1 MALFWSLI
9 LATILPGNT
18 LPVEGSFEP
27 ADWRASLRAAYRSST
42 DLCDFLGV
50 DPKVACPQAE
60 SDFPILAPREFV
72 QRMEPGN
79 PRDPL
84 LLQVVSQSAEL
95 VDSGELDP
103 VGELPAERHKG
114 LLQKYDHRVLLILSG
129 ACAIHCRYCFRRNF
143 PYDEAAKGRA
153 EWQEWLELLQSD
165 STIEEVIFS
174 GGDPLSVG
182 DDRLSW
188 FIQQVSEIP
197 HIRRLR
203 FHTRLPVVIP
213 SRVTPE
219 FTSLLESVEQAVYVV
234 MHINHAQELDESVW
248 AAIRRLHRA
257 GTQVL
262 NQAVLLRG
270 INDNFE
276 ALRELCVQ
284 LADRQVLP
292 YYLHQLDPVRGG
304 VHFGVPDAE
313 ALELVA
319 ALRADLPGYAVP
331 RLVRELSG
339 EASKTLI
346 H

>member
-1 MALFWSLI
+1 MAYLWSSI
-9 LATILPGNT
+9 LATILPGNS
-18 LPVEGSFEP
+18 LPVEGSFES
-27 ADWRASLRAAYRSST
+27 ADWRASLRAAFRSST

-60 SDFPILAPREFV
+60 LDFPIMVPREFA

-84 LLQVVSQSAEL
+84 LLQVVSQSEEL
-95 VDSGELDP
+95 SKTGELDP
-103 VGELPAERHKG
+103 VGEFPAERHRG

-129 ACAIHCRYCFRRNF
+129 SCAVHCRYCFRRNY

-153 EWQEWLELLQSD
+153 EWQEWLELLEAD
-165 STIEEVIFS
+165 STIEEVILS
-174 GGDPLSVG
+174 GGDPLSIGDERLTWFVG
-182 DDRLSW
+182 
-188 FIQQVSEIP
+188 EISKIS

-213 SRVTPE
+213 SRITPE
-219 FTSLLESVEQAVYVV
+219 FVGLLDSVEQAVYVV
-234 MHINHAQELDESVW
+234 LHINHAQELDDPVW
-248 AAIRRLHRA
+248 HAIERLQQARV
-257 GTQVL
+257 QVL

-270 INDNFE
+270 VNDSFE
-276 ALRELCVQ
+276 ALRKLCIE

-304 VHFGVPDAE
+304 MHFGVPDAE
-313 ALELVA
+313 AIELVD
-319 ALRADLPGYAVP
+319 ALRANLPGYAVP

-346 H
+346 R

>member
-1 MALFWSLI
+1 M
-9 LATILPGNT
+9 ATILPGNA

-27 ADWRASLRAAYRSST
+27 VDWRASLRAAFRSST

-60 SDFPILAPREFV
+60 SDFPIMVPREYA
-72 QRMEPGN
+72 QRMEPGD
-79 PRDPL
+79 PRGPL
-84 LLQVVSQSAEL
+84 LLQVLSQSAEL
-95 VDSGELDP
+95 ADSGELDP

-129 ACAIHCRYCFRRNF
+129 ACAVHCRYCFRRNY
-143 PYDEAAKGRA
+143 PYDDAAKGRA
-153 EWQEWLELLQSD
+153 EWQEWLELLAAD
-165 STIEEVIFS
+165 STIEDVIFS
-174 GGDPLSVG
+174 GGDPLSIG
-182 DDRLSW
+182 DDRLAW
-188 FIQQVSEIP
+188 FVGEVSKIS

-213 SRVTPE
+213 SRVTSE
-219 FTSLLESVEQAVYVV
+219 FTSLLDFVGQAVYVV
-234 MHINHAQELDESVW
+234 LHINHAQELDDSVW
-248 AAIRRLHRA
+248 DAIRRLQRA
-257 GTQVL
+257 GVQVL

-304 VHFGVPDAE
+304 MHFQVPDAE
-313 ALELVA
+313 AIELVD
-319 ALRADLPGYAVP
+319 ALRGNLPGYAVP

-346 H
+346 R